1 MGLAWD
7 EKGAHPMAD
16 ITPPSTNTT
25 PVIEPSDSSGWLVE
39 VSRGDLFAMPV
50 LYRVLIANCVVLLVG
65 ALLGTALVT
74 ELRGHN
80 RSSVFVV
87 FILAGI
93 LLSIVINFVLLK
105 IAFDPLTRLRDTMR
119 RVEAGDMTLRAPIS
133 GYDPDADELATTF
146 NRMLAR
152 LDETTRSRA
161 AQILRAQ
168 EEERKRIA
176 RELHDETS
184 QALTSLTV
192 SLAMVESS
200 TTDPEAR
207 ERVAAAR
214 EVAHQTLRAI
224 RGLSLDLRPCA
235 LDDLGLLPAL
245 RSYVKDYQ
253 QKYSIPVDFA
263 SQGFKE
269 RLPSEIETA
278 LYRIVQEGL
287 TNSARH
293 AGATQVSVDV
303 TERDGIAHVRLHD
316 DGRGFDAHAPVKKPA
331 NEGGLGLMGMR
342 ERVMLLDGQLQ
353 ITSQPGQGT
362 TIVVTIPLG
371 AEKK

>member
-1 MGLAWD
+1 
-7 EKGAHPMAD
+7 MAD
-16 ITPPSTNTT
+16 LVAPPSTQM
-25 PVIEPSDSSGWLVE
+25 PLPEPDDPNRWIGE

-50 LYRVLIANCVVLLVG
+50 LFRVLIANCVVLLVG

-74 ELRGHN
+74 EMRGHN
-80 RSSVFVV
+80 RSSVFIV
-87 FILAGI
+87 FILTGI
-93 LLSIVINFVLLK
+93 LLSIVVNFVLLK

-119 RVEAGDMTLRAPIS
+119 RVAAGDMSLRAPIS

-146 NRMLAR
+146 NGMLAR

-192 SLAMVESS
+192 SLALIEQGTS
-200 TTDPEAR
+200 DPTAR
-207 ERVAAAR
+207 ERVAHAR

-224 RGLSLDLRPCA
+224 RNLSLDLRPSA
-235 LDDLGLLPAL
+235 LDDLGLVPAL
-245 RSYVKDYQ
+245 RAYLKEYQ
-253 QKYSIPVDFA
+253 QKYSIPVTLTI
-263 SQGFKE
+263 QGFKE
-269 RLPSEIETA
+269 RLPSETETA

-293 AGATQVSVDV
+293 AGATQVAVDL
-303 TERDGIAHVRLHD
+303 TERDGAAYVRLQD
-316 DGRGFDAHAPVKKPA
+316 DGRGFDAHAPAKKPGT
-331 NEGGLGLMGMR
+331 EGGMGLMGMR
-342 ERVMLLDGQLQ
+342 ERVTLLDGHID
-353 ITSQPGQGT
+353 ITSQPGKGT
-362 TIVVTIPLG
+362 TITVTIPLVS
-371 AEKK
+371 ATK